1 MHKRNT
7 LVLTAVGA
15 LMGACGYV
23 SAYEEAV
30 YDLEPIYCYQSIGQS
45 ISGVECYK
53 TPKHRDERR
62 LVNYYGPHP
71 SRYDRPEAPPPPT
84 LSAPPSVDF
93 YVRDPE
99 PIPEPAPPRA
109 RTRPEAGDQP
119 ATPAGEEKQ
128 HTDLAP
134 GEAEDL
140 KAGPAAGDMPEGQ
153 AAPTPRAAPAP
164 DAAPVIPVSN
174 EPLP

>member
-71 SRYDRPEAPPPPT
+71 SRYDRPEAPPPT

-109 RTRPEAGDQP
+109 RTRPEAG
-119 ATPAGEEKQ
+119 GR
-128 HTDLAP
+128 
-134 GEAEDL
+134 G
-140 KAGPAAGDMPEGQ
+140 
-153 AAPTPRAAPAP
+153 
-164 DAAPVIPVSN
+164 
-174 EPLP
+174 